1 MSSAGAS
8 QETARLRAELAQLK
22 LLANNLPVAIA
33 YYERAGTTCRYANA
47 VYAGLFGFTET
58 SILGRRFSDV
68 IGAEAALE
76 IQPWVDAVLAGHGG
90 SRYERRLPDGQGG
103 WRSIEVD
110 LLPHHGDVLAEPSAE
125 AAQPGPVG
133 VFVLVNDITR
143 HRQAEQALR
152 DSEERLAKF
161 MHASAEGIVFHRD
174 GLITDANPP
183 LLDLV
188 GHTLDDMLGR
198 PTLDFVP
205 ADQRER
211 VRAVIVSGAEIA
223 YESAVLHRDGTRIP
237 VEFIVRTMRH
247 ADTRLRMTI
256 VRDLRDRVEAR
267 SRIAYLAHHDELT
280 GLPNRSAFQ
289 ERAEALLSLCRS
301 ERATAALMF
310 IDLDHFKR
318 INDSLGHLA
327 GDELLK
333 TVAQRIGGA
342 LRKGDL
348 VSRFG
353 GDEFLVL
360 LGGGPP
366 REVVAQLAEQLLAA
380 VAAPVEVDGEWMS
393 VTPSIGVALYPEHGR
408 SPDELVKHAD
418 TAMYSA
424 KADGRAAWRWFE
436 PEMAETAYAELAL
449 ETQLVQAI
457 RDQAFELH
465 FQPQLRL
472 CDGALCGF
480 EALIRWAHPDLGLL
494 GPNAFIPVAESRR
507 LMLPIGQWAL
517 REALRQAARWRAQG
531 LTDVPVAVNLSS
543 LQFQAADF
551 VPSVQALLQETGMP
565 GSALELELT
574 ERMLMDDLRSV
585 QALLQQLRGLG
596 VAVSVDDFG
605 TGYTS
610 LARLKNLAVDR
621 LKIDRSFVH
630 DLPDNTGSAAIARAI
645 IQMAHSLGLRTVAE
659 GVETEAQRRWMHEQ
673 GCDEVQGHLAGR
685 PMPAEAVEV
694 WLRQRQALAAG

>member
-1 MSSAGAS
+1 MTDHHPHDAAGEAA
-8 QETARLRAELAQLK
+8 QLRAELAQFQH
-22 LLANNLPVAIA
+22 LAKGLPVAIA
-33 YYERAGTTCRYANA
+33 FYERVSLTCRYANTA
-47 VYAGLFGFTET
+47 YARLFG
-58 SILGRRFSDV
+58 R
-68 IGAEAALE
+68 EAAALIGLSIAQVVGEAAARE
-76 IQPWVDAVLAGHGG
+76 IQPRVEQVLRDRKGL
-90 SRYERRLPDGQGG
+90 RYERQLTSPDGQTR
-103 WRSIEVD
+103 WIEVE
-110 LLPHHGDVLAEPSAE
+110 LLPQLDEHPARAPGDPLPMGA
-125 AAQPGPVG
+125 
-133 VFVLVNDITR
+133 FVVVNDITR
-143 HRQAEQALR
+143 HRLAEQALR
-152 DSEERLAKF
+152 QSEERHAKF
-161 MHASAEGIVFHRD
+161 LQASTEGIVFHQD
-174 GLITDANPP
+174 GLVTDANPP
-183 LLDLV
+183 LLALV
-188 GHTLDDMLGR
+188 GRSLAEVQGR
-198 PTLDFVP
+198 PVLDFVAP
-205 ADQRER
+205 EQRER
-211 VRAVIVSGAEIA
+211 VRAVMRATAELR
-223 YESAVLHRDGTRIP
+223 YETTVLHADGQRLP
-237 VEFIVRTMRH
+237 VEFTVRTLQ
-247 ADTRLRMTI
+247 AGQRLTV
-256 VRDLRDRVEAR
+256 VRDLRDHVEAR
-267 SRIAYLAHHDELT
+267 SRMAHLAHHDELT
-280 GLPNRSAFQ
+280 GLPNRTAFA
-289 ERAEALLSLCRS
+289 ERAAALLSLSRS
-301 ERATAALMF
+301 ERAGAALMF

-333 TVAQRIGGA
+333 TVARRITGA
-342 LRKGDL
+342 LRSGDL

-366 REVVAQLAEQLLAA
+366 PAVVAQLAEQLLAA

-408 SPDELVKHAD
+408 TAEELVKHAD
-418 TAMYSA
+418 TAMYEA
-424 KADGRAAWRWFE
+424 KARGRAAWRLFE
-436 PEMAETAYAELAL
+436 PAMAEAAYAELAL

-472 CDGALCGF
+472 SDGTLCGF

-517 REALRQAARWRAQG
+517 REALCQAARWRAQG
-531 LTDVPVAVNLSS
+531 LADVPVAVNLST

-551 VPSVQALLQETGMP
+551 IPQLQALLAETGLP

-574 ERMLMDDLRSV
+574 ERMLMEDLVAV
-585 QALLQQLRGLG
+585 QQVLQQLRALG

-630 DLPDNTGSAAIARAI
+630 DLPGNAGSSAIARAI

-659 GVETEAQRRWMHEQ
+659 GVETEAQRAWLHAQ
-673 GCDEVQGHLAGR
+673 DCDEVQGHLTGR
-685 PMPAEAVEV
+685 PMPAEGVEA
-694 WLRQRQALAAG
+694 WLLRRRGLTEAD